1 MTAAA
6 DAQATA
12 GEVQTV
18 VAARRLTNT
27 RTVFI
32 GVGRPSTAAILA
44 RMVHNP
50 DLVLVYESGT
60 IGAKPFHIPL
70 SIGDGELA
78 ETADV
83 VVSVPEMFNYWIG
96 PGRIDVAF
104 LGAAQVDRYANLNST
119 VIGDY
124 QHPKTRLPGAGGA
137 PEIASSC
144 GEVIVIA
151 PHSRRTFVPK
161 LDFITTVGHGDG
173 PGARERLGFRG
184 AGPTAVI
191 TDLGVLEPDPETKEL
206 VLVQVHQGVEAG
218 QVQEQTGWDLK
229 VADHVRRTEPP
240 TAGGARRAARAGQ
253 PMSSAYVIDAVRTP
267 FGRYARRT
275 VRRAPRRSRRPC
287 RQGAR
292 RPPAGDRSGPDRR
305 RHLRR
310 RQPGRG
316 GQPQCGPDGRAPGR
330 TAHRRARGHR
340 EPPLRFEP
348 GRGDAGQPLDRN
360 RRRVHRPR
368 RRGRVDE
375 PRPVGPAEARAWL
388 SASGRGAS
396 LDHARV
402 AHGQPRDARAVDDRA
417 RSQRRKAGRHVRHL
431 PRGTGPLRPAQPPA
445 GHRGLGRRL
454 LRQMGGPGARDRAR
468 ARREHPRR
476 YLAREA
482 GENSSR
488 PSSRTARS
496 RRATPPRSTTAPA
509 LC

>member
-1 MTAAA
+1 MTAAT
-6 DAQATA
+6 DTQATA

-144 GEVIVIA
+144 GEVIVIV

-191 TDLGVLEPDPETKEL
+191 TDLGVLEPDLETKEL
-206 VLVQVHQGVEAG
+206 TLVQVHHGVQPG

-240 TAGGARRAARAGQ
+240 TGEELAA
-253 PMSSAYVIDAVRTP
+253 
-267 FGRYARRT
+267 
-275 VRRAPRRSRRPC
+275 
-287 RQGAR
+287 
-292 RPPAGDRSGPDRR
+292 
-305 RHLRR
+305 LR
-310 RQPGRG
+310 
-316 GQPQCGPDGRAPGR
+316 
-330 TAHRRARGHR
+330 
-340 EPPLRFEP
+340 ELV
-348 GRGDAGQPLDRN
+348 N
-360 RRRVHRPR
+360 R
-368 RRGRVDE
+368 
-375 PRPVGPAEARAWL
+375 
-388 SASGRGAS
+388 
-396 LDHARV
+396 
-402 AHGQPRDARAVDDRA
+402 
-417 RSQRRKAGRHVRHL
+417 
-431 PRGTGPLRPAQPPA
+431 
-445 GHRGLGRRL
+445 
-454 LRQMGGPGARDRAR
+454 
-468 ARREHPRR
+468 
-476 YLAREA
+476 
-482 GENSSR
+482 
-488 PSSRTARS
+488 
-496 RRATPPRSTTAPA
+496 
-509 LC
+509 